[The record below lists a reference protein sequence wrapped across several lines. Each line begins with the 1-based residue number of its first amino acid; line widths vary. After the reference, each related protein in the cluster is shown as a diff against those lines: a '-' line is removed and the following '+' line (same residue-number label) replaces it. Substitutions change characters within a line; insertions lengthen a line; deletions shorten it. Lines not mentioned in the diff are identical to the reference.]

1 MEASTQENNER
12 GRRRVLQGIVVG
24 NGMDKT
30 ISVRVERTTKHPKY
44 KKYVRT
50 HTKYLAHDE
59 ENVANVGD
67 TVRMTECRPLSKSK
81 RWRLTDVVEKAVLL
95 DEGGAL

>member
-1 MEASTQENNER
+1 MEASTQEINPR
-12 GRRRVLQGIVVG
+12 GRRRSLQGIVVG

-30 ISVRVERTTKHPKY
+30 ISVRVERQSKHPKY

-50 HTKYLAHDE
+50 HTKYLVHDE

-81 RWRLTDVVEKAVLL
+81 RWRLTDVVAVAVLE
-95 DEGGAL
+95 EGGAS

>member
-1 MEASTQENNER
+1 
-12 GRRRVLQGIVVG
+12 
-24 NGMDKT
+24 MDKT
-30 ISVRVERTTKHPKY
+30 ISVRVERQSKHPKY

-50 HTKYLAHDE
+50 HTKYLVHDE

-81 RWRLTDVVEKAVLL
+81 RWRLTDVVAVAVLE
-95 DEGGAL
+95 EGGAS